1 VTADALQ
8 VIAEDRAVTV
18 VRAPQP
24 FDVGS
29 LVTALATG
37 GLRAV
42 ELTLTTPD
50 ILARLGGASI
60 DDGAV
65 IGVGTVLTAEDAE
78 AAIDAGARF
87 LVTPAVREAVAGVA
101 AARNVPVIM
110 GAYTPTEV
118 MAAVDLGAAAVKI
131 FPARTGGPD
140 YVRDLRGPFPGVA
153 LIPSG
158 GISAANA
165 ASYLAAGA
173 TAVTAGTDVVAPEL
187 VDAANWTVIT
197 DRARGF
203 VAAISGQGGD

>member
-1 VTADALQ
+1 
-8 VIAEDRAVTV
+8 
-18 VRAPQP
+18 
-24 FDVGS
+24 
-29 LVTALATG
+29 
-37 GLRAV
+37 
-42 ELTLTTPD
+42 
-50 ILARLGGASI
+50 
-60 DDGAV
+60 
-65 IGVGTVLTAEDAE
+65 VLTAEDAE

-140 YVRDLRGPFPGVA
+140 YLRDLRGPFPGVA

-158 GISAANA
+158 GISAGNA

-173 TAVTAGTDVVAPEL
+173 TAVTAGTDVVAPDL

>member
-1 VTADALQ
+1 MTADALQ

-158 GISAANA
+158 GISAGNA

-197 DRARGF
+197 
-203 VAAISGQGGD
+203 

>member
-158 GISAANA
+158 GISAGNA

>member
-1 VTADALQ
+1 VTAAALQ

-18 VRAPQP
+18 VRAAQP

-29 LVTALATG
+29 LVTALAAG

-42 ELTLTTPD
+42 ELTLTTPG
-50 ILARLGGASI
+50 ILARLAGASI
-60 DDGAV
+60 DNSAMV
-65 IGVGTVLTAEDAE
+65 GVGTVLTAQDAE

-87 LVTPAVREAVAGVA
+87 LVTPAVRECVAAVAA
-101 AARNVPVIM
+101 TRNVPVIM

-118 MAAVDLGAAAVKI
+118 MAAVDLGAAAIKI
-131 FPARTGGPD
+131 FPARAAGPD
-140 YVRDLRGPFPGVA
+140 YLRDLQGPFPGLA

-158 GISAANA
+158 GINAANA

-173 TAVTAGTDVVAPEL
+173 TAVTAGTDVVAPDL

-197 DRARGF
+197 ERARGF

>member
-165 ASYLAAGA
+165 
-173 TAVTAGTDVVAPEL
+173 GTDVVAPEL

>member
-1 VTADALQ
+1 MTADALQ

-158 GISAANA
+158 GISAGNA

-173 TAVTAGTDVVAPEL
+173 TAVTAGTDVVAPDL

>member
-60 DDGAV
+60 DNGAV

-158 GISAANA
+158 GISAGNA

-173 TAVTAGTDVVAPEL
+173 TAVTAGTDVVAPDL

>member
-158 GISAANA
+158 GISAGNA

-173 TAVTAGTDVVAPEL
+173 TAVTAGTDVVAPDL

>member
-29 LVTALATG
+29 LVRALATG

-158 GISAANA
+158 GISAGNA

-173 TAVTAGTDVVAPEL
+173 TAVTAGTDVVAPDL

>member
-1 VTADALQ
+1 MTADALQ

-158 GISAANA
+158 GISAGNA

>member
-60 DDGAV
+60 DDGTV

-158 GISAANA
+158 GISAGNA

-173 TAVTAGTDVVAPEL
+173 TAVTAGTDVVAPDL

>member
-140 YVRDLRGPFPGVA
+140 YLRDLRGPFPGVA

-158 GISAANA
+158 GISAGNA

-173 TAVTAGTDVVAPEL
+173 TAVTAGTDVVAPDL

>member
-1 VTADALQ
+1 MTADALQ

-60 DDGAV
+60 DDGTV

-158 GISAANA
+158 GISAGNA

-173 TAVTAGTDVVAPEL
+173 TAVTAGTDVVAPDL